1 MSRLVHGSD
10 MLITQLAPH
19 GYDLGETFNRI
30 VAVQNACRHD
40 RDVFC
45 DQSSV
50 QTIILGQD
58 TAGASKLTKLVRVD
72 ASHRLSRREHG
83 TNDAAL
89 VTTARLETKRS
100 GCEWAQPYDQ
110 LSPTRRVV
118 ADRKARSLGQ
128 QQNVQAVLRHLN
140 ASKRKL
146 CHLRIPSLLM
156 RARAQA
162 TVRVWKKR
170 LEHQAHS
177 RCDIRGGCGLPV
189 MTGAIL

>member
-1 MSRLVHGSD
+1 MLV
-10 MLITQLAPH
+10 TQLAPH
-19 GYDLGETFNRI
+19 GYDLGKMFSCI
-30 VAVQNACRHD
+30 VALHKACRHD
-40 RDVFC
+40 RDIFC
-45 DQSSV
+45 NQSSV

-58 TAGASKLTKLVRVD
+58 TAGASELTQLVRVD
-72 ASHRLSRREHG
+72 ASHRQSRREQG

-89 VTTARLETKRS
+89 VTTARLKADRID
-100 GCEWAQPYDQ
+100 CEWAQSYDQ

-118 ADRKARSLGQ
+118 AHRKAQPLGQ
-128 QQNVQAVLRHLN
+128 QQNVQTVLRHIN
-140 ASKRKL
+140 ATKGKL

-177 RCDIRGGCGLPV
+177 RCDVLGGCGLPV
-189 MTGAIL
+189 MTGEIL